1 MTNGMLPLR
10 RFTSDRMSTGIIGIF
25 FQLAG
30 VIGAIRLAKPESW
43 WARRRYRP
51 GSKKALK
58 SAHRFDADYQRRW
71 NRLRD
76 LVAGA
81 PDPVPAENIDAI
93 PLSVEPLGAEPPSP
107 DRLSV
112 RPPSVGP

>member
-1 MTNGMLPLR
+1 MGISVIALLKGKTM
-10 RFTSDRMSTGIIGIF
+10 TGIIGVF

-30 VIGAIRLAKPESW
+30 IIGAIRLAKPESW

-81 PDPVPAENIDAI
+81 PDPAP
-93 PLSVEPLGAEPPSP
+93 VELGADHELPADPLQDGP
-107 DRLSV
+107 VSV
-112 RPPSVGP
+112 RPPRLGP